1 MRHALTLVNPPASSL
16 SSEKIRDP
24 LYMSTKV
31 TFLDLSTIGT
41 SANWVSQTQ
50 LRLVIS
56 QDRCDL
62 ASLTSLNA
70 HQCKAQRFLGDALR

>member
-1 MRHALTLVNPPASSL
+1 MC
-16 SSEKIRDP
+16 
-24 LYMSTKV
+24 TKV
-31 TFLDLSTIGT
+31 TFLDLSAIGT

-62 ASLTSLNA
+62 ASLISLNA
-70 HQCKAQRFLGDALR
+70 HQYEGTALLGDALR

>member
-50 LRLVIS
+50 LATGDFPGPLRLSFVNFAECS
-56 QDRCDL
+56 
-62 ASLTSLNA
+62 SM
-70 HQCKAQRFLGDALR
+70 

>member
-1 MRHALTLVNPPASSL
+1 
-16 SSEKIRDP
+16 
-24 LYMSTKV
+24 MSTNV
-31 TFLDLSTIGT
+31 NFLDLSAIGT

-70 HQCKAQRFLGDALR
+70 HQFKGTALLGDALR

>member
-56 QDRCDL
+56 QDRCDFVNF
-62 ASLTSLNA
+62 AECSSI
-70 HQCKAQRFLGDALR
+70 